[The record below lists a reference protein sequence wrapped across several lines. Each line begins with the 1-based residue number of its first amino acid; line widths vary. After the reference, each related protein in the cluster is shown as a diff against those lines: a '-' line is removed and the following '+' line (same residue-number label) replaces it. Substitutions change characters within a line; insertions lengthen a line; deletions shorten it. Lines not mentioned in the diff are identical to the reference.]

1 MKLSVSHKRRAHISC
16 AAGREIVSWEIRF
29 FRAGLWLLLLGTAV
43 FVASA
48 RVSAQGADKFVI
60 TGEAAKKALSKS
72 EISGAT
78 AAKIA
83 QVCEDFATQH
93 NIAVSIFI
101 LSPAGSI
108 VHAHRMDG
116 QSPTAIDTAL
126 YKAQSALYSRVST
139 HELAN
144 RTSDNLGA
152 QLRYYTRLNQFPVSG
167 GMPIIVDNQL
177 IGAIGVGGSNMD
189 EECAYAALT
198 AVIGPQ
204 PPLAPK
210 LPAAPPPQASR

>member
-1 MKLSVSHKRRAHISC
+1 MT
-16 AAGREIVSWEIRF
+16 WQIRF
-29 FRAGLWLLLLGTAV
+29 FRAGLSLLLVAAAM
-43 FVASA
+43 FVAST

-60 TGEAAKKALSKS
+60 TGEAAKKALTKS
-72 EISGAT
+72 EISGVT

-93 NIAVSIFI
+93 SIAVSIFI

-144 RTSDNLGA
+144 RTTDNLGA

-198 AVIGPQ
+198 AVLGPQ

-210 LPAAPPPQASR
+210 LPATPPAQAPR

>member
-1 MKLSVSHKRRAHISC
+1 VAWQTGIFRNGLS
-16 AAGREIVSWEIRF
+16 
-29 FRAGLWLLLLGTAV
+29 LLLITVAIL
-43 FVASA
+43 FASA
-48 RVSAQGADKFVI
+48 RASAQGTDKFVI

-83 QVCEDFATQH
+83 HVCEDFATQH

-116 QSPTAIDTAL
+116 QSPTAVDTAL

-144 RTSDNLGA
+144 RTADNLGA

-167 GMPIIVDNQL
+167 GMPIIVDSQL

-189 EECAYAALT
+189 EECANAGLT
-198 AVIGPQ
+198 AVLGPQ

-210 LPAAPPPQASR
+210 ASPAPSAQAPR

>member
-1 MKLSVSHKRRAHISC
+1 MTKQIRS
-16 AAGREIVSWEIRF
+16 AGPGS
-29 FRAGLWLLLLGTAV
+29 LLLLLAAAV
-43 FVASA
+43 VLGSSG
-48 RVSAQGADKFVI
+48 VSAQGVDKFVV
-60 TGEAAKKALSKS
+60 TGDAAKKALSKS

-83 QVCEDFATQH
+83 QTCEDFATQH

-101 LSPAGSI
+101 LSPSGSI

-116 QSPTAIDTAL
+116 QSPLSIDTAL
-126 YKAQSALYSRVST
+126 DKARSALYTRTAT

-144 RTSDNLGA
+144 RTHDDLGG
-152 QLRYYTRLNQFPVSG
+152 QVRYYTRLNAFPVSG
-167 GMPIIVDNQL
+167 GLPIIVDNEL

-189 EECAYAALT
+189 EECANAALT
-198 AVIGPQ
+198 AVLGQQ

-210 LPAAPPPQASR
+210 MPASLAPSPR

>member
-1 MKLSVSHKRRAHISC
+1 MAWQTGIFRNGLS
-16 AAGREIVSWEIRF
+16 
-29 FRAGLWLLLLGTAV
+29 LLLITVAIL
-43 FVASA
+43 FASA
-48 RVSAQGADKFVI
+48 RASAQGTDKFVI

-116 QSPTAIDTAL
+116 QSPTAVDTAL

-144 RTSDNLGA
+144 RTADNLGA

-167 GMPIIVDNQL
+167 GMPIIVDSQL

-189 EECAYAALT
+189 EECANAGLT
-198 AVIGPQ
+198 AVLGPQ

-210 LPAAPPPQASR
+210 ASPAPSAQAPR

>member
-1 MKLSVSHKRRAHISC
+1 VALQTGIFRRVLS
-16 AAGREIVSWEIRF
+16 
-29 FRAGLWLLLLGTAV
+29 LLLITAAIL
-43 FVASA
+43 FASA
-48 RVSAQGADKFVI
+48 RASAQGADKFVI

-83 QVCEDFATQH
+83 QVCEDFASQH

-144 RTSDNLGA
+144 RTADNLGA

-167 GMPIIVDNQL
+167 GMPIVVDNQL

-198 AVIGPQ
+198 AVLGPQ

-210 LPAAPPPQASR
+210 ASPAPSAQAPR

>member
-1 MKLSVSHKRRAHISC
+1 LR
-16 AAGREIVSWEIRF
+16 GREGKLAWQIRL
-29 FRAGLWLLLLGTAV
+29 FRAGLWLPLLSAAV

-60 TGEAAKKALSKS
+60 TGEATKKALSKS

-126 YKAQSALYSRVST
+126 YKAQSALYSRTST

-144 RTSDNLGA
+144 RTADNLGA

-198 AVIGPQ
+198 AVIGTQ

-210 LPAAPPPQASR
+210 LPATLPAQAPR